1 MDDGLASA
9 KTTKS
14 SRSSPLIR
22 FKGLFCLHSPPPH
35 QCKIM
40 SPQAGWILEAE
51 VVPRIAAVVPRS
63 IQTVEHM
70 GIDVFRN

>member
-1 MDDGLASA
+1 
-9 KTTKS
+9 
-14 SRSSPLIR
+14 
-22 FKGLFCLHSPPPH
+22 
-35 QCKIM
+35 M

>member
-1 MDDGLASA
+1 
-9 KTTKS
+9 
-14 SRSSPLIR
+14 
-22 FKGLFCLHSPPPH
+22 
-35 QCKIM
+35 M

-70 GIDVFRN
+70 GIDVFRNWDTIRPL